1 MGKAE
6 KNAKKR
12 KLNRQRMKQKLA
24 PLPSAPPPKKE
35 EEEDDDEEEEDS
47 DDLEYDSETGEIGD
61 KTANGKDD
69 ESEEDD
75 DDDDESDS
83 DSDDDAVASKT
94 LKISKH
100 KRDMEKLKQADPEFF
115 KYLESADKDL
125 LDFEA
130 SDEEDLE
137 GEEEEEDEDEE
148 DEGEEEGEKEKEGKK
163 KGKTKPDEEKME
175 VASDESDVEAAPIK
189 EEEEKASKKSR
200 GGLKV
205 TPKMVS
211 EWSQRLRQD
220 PSLGTLKKLIGA
232 FRCAVQQAGSQ
243 REEEKVKQ
251 SAYVVEGSAVFNA
264 IVRACLLDVRPA
276 LHVILKLPS
285 EKTMEKKDM
294 IPSESSFWMRVQKD
308 VRLYLIGLMQLL
320 QEMAESSIVGVVL
333 KHIHQMVPYI
343 ICFPKIARAATR
355 RLVKLWSQEEETVR
369 VLAFLSILKT
379 VHRLQDKLL
388 DIVIK
393 SMYVAFVRNTKFTSP
408 STLPLINFMQH
419 SLVELLLL
427 NPVVAYQQ
435 AFVYIRQLA
444 IHLRNAVTVHKK
456 ETVQTV
462 YNWQFIHSLHL
473 WCRMLAAAG
482 PNNAT
487 LKPLIYPLTQVAF
500 GVMKLNPSV
509 RFLPLRFHCIR
520 ALNILGEAT
529 NTYIPLLS
537 PTIDVFSLVN
547 FTKPF
552 PSTSVKPLNFACML
566 KLSKKQLKERSM
578 QDGAIDQIYDM
589 IVEHCGALSH
599 SISFPEMVI
608 PAVVRLKKFLK
619 TTSSSRFI
627 KLVKQMLALIQENST
642 FIETKRKSA
651 TFGIGDLDAV
661 ERWETDIKQ
670 RGTPLS
676 KYLETY
682 KVKRIEEL
690 RLADAS
696 RDQQEKEKK
705 EKEGKKKEKK
715 KGKKRKREDEDEEE
729 EEEDEDDEDMVDLT
743 EEDFAN
749 AGSDSDEDREEGDG
763 DDGDEEEEEDDDDD
777 DFDEEEFKGELS
789 KKKLSK
795 AELKKLKAK
804 KDVVEDLIWARVTK
818 RLQEM
823 ERRMR
828 KRRMTLKRR
837 NSLDS
842 IAL

>member
-12 KLNRQRMKQKLA
+12 KMNRQRMKQKLA
-24 PLPSAPPPKKE
+24 PLPTAAPPKKQEEMEE
-35 EEEDDDEEEEDS
+35 EEEDEESSDDELDSDPETALGKKSDGVEEESDS
-47 DDLEYDSETGEIGD
+47 
-61 KTANGKDD
+61 
-69 ESEEDD
+69 DD
-75 DDDDESDS
+75 DDDDG
-83 DSDDDAVASKT
+83 DDADDSLGGGT

-100 KRDMEKLKQADPEFF
+100 KRDMEKLKESDPEFF
-115 KYLESADKDL
+115 KYLESADKEL

-130 SDEEDLE
+130 SDDEVEDL
-137 GEEEEEDEDEE
+137 EDEDEDE
-148 DEGEEEGEKEKEGKK
+148 DEKEEGMDEDDKIHKPPEKL
-163 KGKTKPDEEKME
+163 E
-175 VASDESDVEAAPIK
+175 VVSDESDAEEQPSK
-189 EEEEKASKKSR
+189 EEAEKTKKAR
-200 GGLKV
+200 GGVKV
-205 TPKMVS
+205 TQKMVS
-211 EWSQRLRQD
+211 LWSRKIREES
-220 PSLGTLKKLIGA
+220 SLGSLKKLIGA
-232 FRCAVQQAGSQ
+232 FRCAVQQCGAKK
-243 REEEKVKQ
+243 EEEKVKQ
-251 SAYVVEGSAVFNA
+251 SAYIVEGSAVFNA
-264 IVRACLLDVRPA
+264 VVRACLLEIRPA

-333 KHIHQMVPYI
+333 KHIHQMVPYV

-369 VLAFLSILKT
+369 VLAFLSILKI

-482 PNNAT
+482 PSNAT

-509 RFLPLRFHCIR
+509 KFLPLRFHCIR

-566 KLSKKQLKERSM
+566 KLSKKQLKERSL

-599 SISFPEMVI
+599 SISFPELVI
-608 PAVVRLKKFLK
+608 PAVVRMKKFLK
-619 TTSSSRFI
+619 TTSASRFI
-627 KLVKQMLALIQENST
+627 KLVKQMLTLIQENST
-642 FIETKRKSA
+642 FIENKRKSVS
-651 TFGIGDLDAV
+651 FGISDLAAV
-661 ERWETDIKQ
+661 ERWENELKQ
-670 RGTPLS
+670 SGTPLS

-696 RDQQEKEKK
+696 RDQQEKEKRG
-705 EKEGKKKEKK
+705 EETKKRQGEEKK
-715 KGKKRKREDEDEEE
+715 GQTGKKRKRGDDDEEDEEE
-729 EEEDEDDEDMVDLT
+729 EDDEDMVDLT
-743 EEDFAN
+743 EEDFAK
-749 AGSDSDEDREEGDG
+749 AGSDSEEEGD
-763 DDGDEEEEEDDDDD
+763 DDDDDDEEEEEDEDG
-777 DFDEEEFKGELS
+777 DFDEEEFKGDLQ

-804 KDVVEDLIWARVTK
+804 KDVVEDFDLGESDEEDVGNDGDDD
-818 RLQEM
+818 EDDDDNDDD
-823 ERRMR
+823 EEEE
-828 KRRMTLKRR
+828 
-837 NSLDS
+837 D
-842 IAL
+842 